1 MDLRCPKCDGTDLKK
16 VSLAYQEGLCRINA
30 STRLS
35 AAVVGDNGPELAVG
49 RATTRAS
56 QQSPLSKA
64 LRPPVKWSYWKVGSR
79 SAVALLCLS
88 WLIFYVHSITT
99 NSSIML
105 SFEFTFYALL
115 SSAFFVFV
123 FVLVWRHNHSTYQQR
138 YAQWDRSFI
147 CRRCGA
153 VTEQG

>member
-16 VSLAYQEGLCRINA
+16 ASLAHQEGLYRINA
-30 STRLS
+30 RTRLS

-56 QQSPLSKA
+56 QRSALSKA

-79 SAVALLCLS
+79 SAVAWLCIS
-88 WLIFYVHSITT
+88 WLIFYVHAVTT

-105 SFEFTFYALL
+105 SPELTLYALL
-115 SSAFFVFV
+115 SSSFFIVV
-123 FVLVWRHNHSTYQQR
+123 FVLVRRHNHSTYQQR

-147 CRRCGA
+147 CQRCGA
-153 VTEQG
+153 VTEQE